1 MSTLIRRAALSGARV
16 KVAPARPRL
25 VLGFDAEDR
34 RVLLSMA
41 IGAAVVIPGAAWLLG
56 GIATTRP
63 EQLRI
68 VPDLTPLARATPMVL
83 AHLGIALFTLWLG
96 TLVLAMRKGTPLH
109 KAAGR
114 LWAGLM
120 SGVAV
125 TGVLVDPHRFTPAHG
140 AALLVFWMIPMAIV
154 QVRRGDLRGHRR
166 TVARLLIALVI
177 VAGLS
182 LLPGHLLHGVF
193 FQPSL

>member
-1 MSTLIRRAALSGARV
+1 MSPLIRRAALSGAKV
-16 KVAPARPRL
+16 TVAPARPRL

-41 IGAAVVIPGAAWLLG
+41 IGAGIIIPGAAWLLG
-56 GIATTRP
+56 GISSAGP
-63 EQLRI
+63 ERLRI
-68 VPDLTPLARATPMVL
+68 IPDPAPLARATPMVL

-96 TLVLAMRKGTPLH
+96 TLVLAMRKGTRLH
-109 KAAGR
+109 KVAGR

-120 SGVAV
+120 IGVAV
-125 TGVLVDPHRFTPAHG
+125 TGVLVDPHRFTAAHA
-140 AALLVFWMIPMAIV
+140 AALLVLWMIPTAIV
-154 QVRRGDLRGHRR
+154 KARRGDIRGHRR
-166 TVARLLIALVI
+166 TVARLLIAMVI

>member
-1 MSTLIRRAALSGARV
+1 MTAEVHI
-16 KVAPARPRL
+16 RPRL
-25 VLGFDAEDR
+25 IFGFDAEDR

-41 IGAAVVIPGAAWLLG
+41 IGAGVIIPGAAWLFG
-56 GIATTRP
+56 GISAARP
-63 EQLRI
+63 ESLRI
-68 VPDLTPLARATPMVL
+68 VPDLTPLARAAPIVL
-83 AHLGIALFTLWLG
+83 AHLAIALFTLWLG
-96 TLVLAMRKGTPLH
+96 AMVLAMRKGTLLH
-109 KAAGR
+109 KLAGR

-120 SGVAV
+120 IGVAA

-140 AALLVFWMIPMAIV
+140 AALLVFWMIPSAIAKA
-154 QVRRGDLRGHRR
+154 RRGDIRGHRR